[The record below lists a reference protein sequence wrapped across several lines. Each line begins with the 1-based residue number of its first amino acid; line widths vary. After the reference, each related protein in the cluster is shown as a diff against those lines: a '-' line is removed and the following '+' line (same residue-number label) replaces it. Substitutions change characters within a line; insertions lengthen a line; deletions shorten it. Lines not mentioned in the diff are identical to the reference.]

1 MNITSVFYK
10 FPDQEACI
18 AHLEK
23 FAGAM
28 IHIAR
33 IAGLQTWLVKM
44 IKTALADG
52 TVMDANPASTSW
64 LVQSLKK
71 PKYPFKNGFW
81 VLP

>member
-10 FPDQEACI
+10 FPDQEAC
-18 AHLEK
+18 
-23 FAGAM
+23 
-28 IHIAR
+28 